1 MDRNL
6 TVNEQHEL
14 RVLEL
19 VEERDRITQR
29 GVATEL
35 EIALGMAQCVD

>member
-19 VEERDRITQR
+19 VEEARQDHPAWC
-29 GVATEL
+29 GH
-35 EIALGMAQCVD
+35 